1 MSTATIHTLT
11 PHASSASAASADLYL
26 AGVGAVGGAL
36 LDQLAALPEAMLRL
50 VGACTRRG
58 AVWSEAVLDAAAVRA
73 HVGSGTGP
81 HWPETLARLEA
92 SDRPTVFVDAT
103 GSPEVADHYER
114 LLAAGVHI
122 ATPSK
127 LANTRDQATFDR
139 LRALGGGDV
148 HYRYEATVGAGL
160 PVVRVLQDLVATGDR
175 VRAVHGV
182 VSGTLTYLFTQ
193 LERGVPFSR
202 AVRQA
207 VELGYAEPDPRD
219 DLSGEDVAR
228 KFLILA
234 RTAGIQIERDAVE
247 VESLVPEGVR
257 DVPLEALFEALAAHD
272 AAWAE
277 RAAEAKAHGARLRY
291 VGRFEEG
298 AIRVGLRAV
307 PAHTPLG
314 LLQGTDNLV
323 QIRTDRYTAS
333 PLTVQGPGAGPGVT
347 AGGVLADALDIAR
360 RVCRA
365 EGQR

>member
-1 MSTATIHTLT
+1 MSTATIHAFT
-11 PHASSASAASADLYL
+11 PEPRSASAAPVDLYL

-36 LDQLAALPEAMLRL
+36 LDQVAALGGRLLQL

-58 AVWSEAVLDAAAVRA
+58 VVWGDGALDAAVVRA

-92 SDRPTVFVDAT
+92 SARPTVFVDAT

-127 LANTRDQATFDR
+127 LANTRDQAAFDR
-139 LRALGGGDV
+139 LRALGSDGV

-175 VRAVHGV
+175 VHAVHGV

-193 LERGVPFSR
+193 LDRDVPFSR

-234 RTAGIQIERDAVE
+234 RTAGVRVERDAVE
-247 VESLVPEGVR
+247 VESLVPEDVR
-257 DVPLEALFEALAAHD
+257 DVPLDGLYEALAAHD

-277 RAAEAKAHGARLRY
+277 RAAEARSHGARLRY
-291 VGRFEEG
+291 VGRFEDG

-314 LLQGTDNLV
+314 LLRGTDNLV
-323 QIRTDRYTAS
+323 QIHTDRYAAS
-333 PLTVQGPGAGPGVT
+333 PLTVQGPGAGPDVT
-347 AGGVLADALDIAR
+347 AAGVLADALDIAR
-360 RVCRA
+360 RVASGR
-365 EGQR
+365 